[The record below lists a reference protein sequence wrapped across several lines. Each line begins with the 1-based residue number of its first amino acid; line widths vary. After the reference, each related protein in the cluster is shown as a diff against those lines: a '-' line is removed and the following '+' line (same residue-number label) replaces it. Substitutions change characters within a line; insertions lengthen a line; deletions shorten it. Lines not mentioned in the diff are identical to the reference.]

1 MLELRQRQI
10 QPRLLRNVRN
20 DSDGRIQ
27 GGGGE
32 TRGCKGNALDKEM
45 DPTPQIHAPRNPR
58 RTRMSRMYG
67 NQPRSPSPRNHRGTP
82 KHRHRT
88 PTSGSR
94 NHPYPETSAAYNEK
108 TSARMSA
115 TTKKTVKPNNKY
127 TNIIYTLHIHIH
139 IHIHS
144 HMNATAS
151 ARTFLFFVLLIVIS
165 QLCITYYVMN
175 RTNNPNINIILSFIL
190 SLTIIII
197 LTTFHEKI
205 PAPAQFLLFTLFS
218 YLFGLLFY
226 QVKQSNQYSQELIN
240 EVILSTISVFIS
252 MAIVGFLLL
261 SMGIR
266 LGFKVWIVLFVGLLS
281 IIISR
286 IILILTKTTPDNIN
300 KKTTRHK
307 LISAFGIFLFSG
319 YVIYDTN
326 IILQG
331 TYYNKN
337 EHIRA
342 ALSYYLDFANIF
354 SNNLSLSD
362 M

>member
-1 MLELRQRQI
+1 
-10 QPRLLRNVRN
+10 
-20 DSDGRIQ
+20 
-27 GGGGE
+27 
-32 TRGCKGNALDKEM
+32 
-45 DPTPQIHAPRNPR
+45 
-58 RTRMSRMYG
+58 
-67 NQPRSPSPRNHRGTP
+67 
-82 KHRHRT
+82 
-88 PTSGSR
+88 
-94 NHPYPETSAAYNEK
+94 
-108 TSARMSA
+108 
-115 TTKKTVKPNNKY
+115 
-127 TNIIYTLHIHIH
+127 
-139 IHIHS
+139 
-144 HMNATAS
+144 
-151 ARTFLFFVLLIVIS
+151 
-165 QLCITYYVMN
+165 MN
-175 RTNNPNINIILSFIL
+175 RANNPNINIILMFIL
-190 SLTIIII
+190 SIIIIII
-197 LTTFHEKI
+197 LSTFHEKI

-226 QVKQSNQYSQELIN
+226 QVKQINQYSQEVIN

-286 IILILTKTTPDNIN
+286 IILIVTKTTPDNNIE
-300 KKTTRHK
+300 KHR
-307 LISAFGIFLFSG
+307 LLSSLGILLFSA

-331 TYYNKN
+331 TYYKKN

-342 ALSYYLDFANIF
+342 ALSYYLDFVNLF

>member
-1 MLELRQRQI
+1 
-10 QPRLLRNVRN
+10 
-20 DSDGRIQ
+20 
-27 GGGGE
+27 
-32 TRGCKGNALDKEM
+32 M
-45 DPTPQIHAPRNPR
+45 DPTPKIYAPRNPR
-58 RTRMSRMYG
+58 RTRMPRMYG
-67 NQPRSPSPRNHRGTP
+67 NQPCSPSPRNHRSTP
-82 KHRHRT
+82 KHRDRT
-88 PTSGSR
+88 PTSGKGNYPYLETNTTGDER
-94 NHPYPETSAAYNEK
+94 RRLLNQTINLYKYYIHPP
-108 TSARMSA
+108 AR
-115 TTKKTVKPNNKY
+115 
-127 TNIIYTLHIHIH
+127 
-139 IHIHS
+139 
-144 HMNATAS
+144 MNATA
-151 ARTFLFFVLLIVIS
+151 ARTFLFFVLIIVIS

-175 RTNNPNINIILSFIL
+175 RANNPNINIILMFIL
-190 SLTIIII
+190 SVIIIII
-197 LTTFHEKI
+197 LSTFHEKI

-226 QVKQSNQYSQELIN
+226 QVKQINQYSQELIN

-286 IILILTKTTPDNIN
+286 IILILTKTTPDNIEKQN
-300 KKTTRHK
+300 TQHR
-307 LISAFGIFLFSG
+307 LLSSFGILLFSA

-331 TYYNKN
+331 TYYKKN

-342 ALSYYLDFANIF
+342 ALSYYLDFVNLF
-354 SNNLSLSD
+354 SNKLSLSD

>member
-1 MLELRQRQI
+1 
-10 QPRLLRNVRN
+10 
-20 DSDGRIQ
+20 
-27 GGGGE
+27 
-32 TRGCKGNALDKEM
+32 
-45 DPTPQIHAPRNPR
+45 
-58 RTRMSRMYG
+58 
-67 NQPRSPSPRNHRGTP
+67 
-82 KHRHRT
+82 
-88 PTSGSR
+88 
-94 NHPYPETSAAYNEK
+94 
-108 TSARMSA
+108 
-115 TTKKTVKPNNKY
+115 
-127 TNIIYTLHIHIH
+127 
-139 IHIHS
+139 
-144 HMNATAS
+144 
-151 ARTFLFFVLLIVIS
+151 
-165 QLCITYYVMN
+165 
-175 RTNNPNINIILSFIL
+175 
-190 SLTIIII
+190 
-197 LTTFHEKI
+197 
-205 PAPAQFLLFTLFS
+205 
-218 YLFGLLFY
+218 
-226 QVKQSNQYSQELIN
+226 
-240 EVILSTISVFIS
+240 

-261 SMGIR
+261 SIGIR

>member
-1 MLELRQRQI
+1 M
-10 QPRLLRNVRN
+10 N
-20 DSDGRIQ
+20 
-27 GGGGE
+27 
-32 TRGCKGNALDKEM
+32 
-45 DPTPQIHAPRNPR
+45 PT
-58 RTRMSRMYG
+58 G
-67 NQPRSPSPRNHRGTP
+67 
-82 KHRHRT
+82 
-88 PTSGSR
+88 
-94 NHPYPETSAAYNEK
+94 
-108 TSARMSA
+108 SARRF
-115 TTKKTVKPNNKY
+115 
-127 TNIIYTLHIHIH
+127 I
-139 IHIHS
+139 
-144 HMNATAS
+144 
-151 ARTFLFFVLLIVIS
+151 FFVLLIVIS

-175 RTNNPNINIILSFIL
+175 RTNNPNINIILMFIL
-190 SLTIIII
+190 SIIIIII
-197 LTTFHEKI
+197 LSTFHEKI
-205 PAPAQFLLFTLFS
+205 PAPAQFLLMTLFS

-226 QVKQSNQYSQELIN
+226 QVKQINQYSQELID

-281 IIISR
+281 IIVSR
-286 IILILTKTTPDNIN
+286 IILILTKTTPENID
-300 KKTTRHK
+300 KKTTQHK
-307 LISAFGIFLFSG
+307 LLSIIGIFLFSG

-342 ALSYYLDFANIF
+342 ALSYYLDFVNIF